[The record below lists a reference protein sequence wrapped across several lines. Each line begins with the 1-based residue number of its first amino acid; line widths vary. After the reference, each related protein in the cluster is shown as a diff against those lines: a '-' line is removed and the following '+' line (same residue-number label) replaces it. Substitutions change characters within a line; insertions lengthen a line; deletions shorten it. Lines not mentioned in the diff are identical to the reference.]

1 MHIPDGYLSPSTCVS
16 CAVVMVP
23 AWVTAARKVRT
34 WLQSRS
40 VPLMALGAAFSF
52 TIMMFNVPIPGGT
65 TAHAVGGGILA
76 VVLGPWAAM
85 LCVTIALAIQALLFG
100 DGGIWT
106 LAANCLNMALVLPF
120 TAYGVYRAISGTS
133 ALRATRRW
141 VGAAAGGYLGLTAAA
156 LCAGVELG
164 LQPHLFHTASGVPLY
179 CPYPLSIAVP
189 AMLFGHLLLAGPLEG
204 VVTALVVRY
213 LQSSDASLLNVH
225 ARSAAPGSAPPAGD
239 RKLWWA
245 LGVLILLSPVGL
257 LARGTAW
264 GEWGVDELQQM
275 LGYIPAGMQ
284 RLAGAWSHAPF
295 GDYALPGFESSW
307 SAALIYILCA
317 IVGVGVISL
326 LTHVFWRFQ
335 VAERKGAGQ
344 PPGSAE

>member
-23 AWVTAARKVRT
+23 AWMMAARKVRV
-34 WLQSRS
+34 WLHSRS

-106 LAANCLNMALVLPF
+106 LAANCLNMGLVLPF

-141 VGAAAGGYLGLTAAA
+141 VGAGVGGYLGLTAAA
-156 LCAGVELG
+156 LCVGVELG
-164 LQPHLFHTASGVPLY
+164 LQPRLFHTASGVPLY
-179 CPYPLSIAVP
+179 CPYPLSVAVP
-189 AMLFGHLLLAGPLEG
+189 AMLLTHLVVVGPLEG
-204 VVTALVVRY
+204 VVTALVVRS
-213 LQSSDASLLNVH
+213 LQASDPSLLDVH
-225 ARSAAPGSAPPAGD
+225 ARPAPGPVTPVGD

-245 LGVLILLSPVGL
+245 LGGLILLSPLGL

-275 LGYIPAGMQ
+275 LGYIPDGMH
-284 RLAGAWSHAPF
+284 RLAGAWPHAPF
-295 GDYALPGFESSW
+295 GDYSLPGVESSW
-307 SAALIYILCA
+307 AAALIYLVCA
-317 IVGVGVISL
+317 LLGVGVISL
-326 LTHVFWRFQ
+326 LMQVVWRFQ
-335 VAERKGAGQ
+335 VAERAGR
-344 PPGSAE
+344 PPGSDD